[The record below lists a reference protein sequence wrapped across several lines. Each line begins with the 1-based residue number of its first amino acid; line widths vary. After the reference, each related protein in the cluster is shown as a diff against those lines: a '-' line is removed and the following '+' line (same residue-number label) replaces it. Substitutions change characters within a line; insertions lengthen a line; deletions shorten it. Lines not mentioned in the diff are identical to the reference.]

1 MRAAHPV
8 RSTEAARTRPN
19 RRFID
24 TLDPPIY
31 LSIIVPTY
39 EYQCEKCQRVF
50 EIRQRITEPALTTCE
65 VCGGH
70 VKRLLSPAPFILKG
84 EGWYVT
90 DYPSEARK
98 KAKEAEKPA
107 SNGSGKASDKG
118 SDKGAA
124 DKGSADKPAAKSSDA
139 ASSTS
144 GASHATGA
152 AAPSAPAKND

>member
-39 EYQCEKCQRVF
+39 EYQSEKCQRVF
-50 EIRQRITEPALTTCE
+50 EIRQRITEPALTICE

-90 DYPSEARK
+90 DYPSESRK
-98 KAKEAEKPA
+98 KAREAEKPA
-107 SNGSGKASDKG
+107 ANGSDKG
-118 SDKGAA
+118 SDKGTADKGTADKGSA

-144 GASHATGA
+144 S
-152 AAPSAPAKND
+152 PS

>member
-1 MRAAHPV
+1 
-8 RSTEAARTRPN
+8 
-19 RRFID
+19 
-24 TLDPPIY
+24 
-31 LSIIVPTY
+31 VPTY

-50 EIRQRITEPALTTCE
+50 EVRQRITEPALTTCE

-107 SNGSGKASDKG
+107 VNGSGKGSDKG
-118 SDKGAA
+118 SDKGPA
-124 DKGSADKPAAKSSDA
+124 DKSAADKPAASKSDA
-139 ASSTS
+139 SPSSSSASTS
-144 GASHATGA
+144 SGTTGA
-152 AAPSAPAKND
+152 ASPSAPAKND